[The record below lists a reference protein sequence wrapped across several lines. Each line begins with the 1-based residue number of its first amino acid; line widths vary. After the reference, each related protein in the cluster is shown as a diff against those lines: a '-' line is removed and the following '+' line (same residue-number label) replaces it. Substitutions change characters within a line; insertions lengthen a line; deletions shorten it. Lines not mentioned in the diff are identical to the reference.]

1 MATSTQHQLV
11 QDVMKTD
18 VVSLR
23 PDDTLHDALDL
34 FVENRVSALPVVDLR
49 DRCIGMLSTSDVID
63 LTRDLDADL
72 HELDEADR
80 MSNGWIVDRLRG
92 SFGNDT
98 VDSVMTEKVA
108 TVSPETSL
116 PLAAQ
121 KMLRQRIHRLPVVD
135 NDGQLVGI
143 ISTMD
148 ILAAFA
154 GVSTP

>member
-1 MATSTQHQLV
+1 MAISTQHQLV

>member
-1 MATSTQHQLV
+1 MATSAQQKLV
-11 QDVMKTD
+11 KDVMKTD

-23 PDDTLHDALDL
+23 PTDTLHDALDQ
-34 FVENRVSALPVVDLR
+34 FVENRVSALPVVDR
-49 DRCIGMLSTSDVID
+49 HDRCIGMLSTTDVID

-80 MSNGWIVDRLRG
+80 LSNGWIVDRLRG
-92 SFGNDT
+92 SFGGDT
-98 VDSVMTEKVA
+98 VDSVMTEKVT

-121 KMLRQRIHRLPVVD
+121 QMLRRRVHRLPVV
-135 NDGQLVGI
+135 NEDGRLIGI

-154 GVSTP
+154 DG